1 MIWDYLHAEAMFDEL
16 DPADDIFHHPASSP
30 DRKLGKFQPKARGKP
45 VKVTSAAPKTSD
57 ATLRAPPLKPVAL
70 DTDSY
75 LEVERPYLQPCVS
88 NSCSV
93 ACDHHSM
100 QESVGQSKS
109 TLAEPVESEGKYVEN
124 FQQNQGNIDQD
135 ADMCFILDF
144 PNGHLKTTGPV
155 DNFRPKAN
163 SQHDDKELGVE
174 ESFYASTLCSG
185 CNQTEATHSEINA
198 AQQPFQAEQSILLK
212 TSRDGEC
219 VQSGDIDVRPDIA
232 ESKEQASTKL
242 SSMDSLYD
250 LSHSS
255 GATGM
260 EAIVEDTSLAA
271 ASSGSNILSSELNA
285 TQQPL
290 IAKEFAASK
299 STDDGV
305 QISLSDGDLQAFP
318 DNRQEV
324 EMAMLSGLESLDEFS
339 FQHNSTTDVRQVGK
353 FQPRNKSQPK
363 KGTAKSVSF
372 ILPDASITGPP
383 PMGSFSSE
391 ITNPSSVQA
400 KIDIPVD
407 NPLQS
412 SIITSDCNEG
422 VQIDH
427 REVGEE
433 NREEIGLPKGLEDIH
448 TESQSQNVQKLK
460 QRIHEGRPTSENG
473 EDADAHKPC
482 RKLRKRIAKCS
493 TDQIEVGSNNE
504 RDIDN
509 FNVSQMDGSRSDDC
523 HRDED
528 MPKPKRTKRKSK
540 RQTNEI
546 EKPTQKRKKAFEQP
560 ESVIDNSPKKK
571 FPHATRRG
579 RRQVN
584 KVLLQTPED
593 EIDPRQISIRDLI
606 MLAEAKERI
615 ASKEAAAMS
624 KLFSGQSTSSLSNN
638 EDILFGEDQELNH
651 SGEEA
656 NQNVQPTPKRLN
668 YHSYMN
674 RPQSSRWSKAETKLF
689 YEAIHQFGTD
699 FAMIQQLFP
708 NRTRHQVK
716 LKFKIEERKHPSQ
729 VHDALLR
736 PSKDR
741 THVMQVIKQLQTRAK
756 PTTSNGET
764 DGDQVNTLQDGVGK
778 KEVSLEHLS
787 PDIIC
792 LVTQDSNLMY
802 RNLWPKQE
810 ETGGI
815 QSDQEQQNDCEGEV
829 EGPDQEQDDWK
840 GEANSPSNFDEHQGL
855 FEWDGATSPQDT
867 EKDTLWEM

>member
-1 MIWDYLHAEAMFDEL
+1 MFDEL
-16 DPADDIFHHPASSP
+16 DPSDDIFHHPASSP
-30 DRKLGKFQPKARGKP
+30 DRKLGKFLPKARAKP

-57 ATLRAPPLKPVAL
+57 ATMYAPPLEPVAP
-70 DTDSY
+70 DADSN
-75 LEVERPYLQPCVS
+75 LEMERPYLQPCVS
-88 NSCSV
+88 NSYSV
-93 ACDHHSM
+93 ACDHHSV
-100 QESVGQSKS
+100 QESVGQLKS
-109 TLAEPVESEGKYVEN
+109 TLAEPVEYEGKYVEN

-135 ADMCFILDF
+135 ADMFFSLDF
-144 PNGHLKTTGPV
+144 PNGRLKTTGPV
-155 DNFRPKAN
+155 DSFRPKAN
-163 SQHDDKELGVE
+163 SQHDDKELGLE
-174 ESFYASTLCSG
+174 ESFCASSLCSG
-185 CNQTEATHSEINA
+185 CNQTGATHSEINA
-198 AQQPFQAEQSILLK
+198 VQQPFQAEQSILLK
-212 TSRDGEC
+212 TYGDGEC
-219 VQSGDIDVRPDIA
+219 VQIGDIDVRSNIA

-242 SSMDSLYD
+242 SSMDALYD

-255 GATGM
+255 GAIGM
-260 EAIVEDTSLAA
+260 EAIVEDTNLATA
-271 ASSGSNILSSELNA
+271 CSGSNILSSKLND

-290 IAKEFAASK
+290 LIAKDFAASK
-299 STDDGV
+299 STDDGLQV
-305 QISLSDGDLQAFP
+305 SLSDDDLQAFP
-318 DNRQEV
+318 ENRQEV

-353 FQPRNKSQPK
+353 FQPRNKSQPI

-383 PMGSFSSE
+383 PMGSFSE

-407 NPLQS
+407 NPLHS

-433 NREEIGLPKGLEDIH
+433 NREEIRLPKGLEDIH
-448 TESQSQNVQKLK
+448 TESQSQIVQKLK
-460 QRIHEGRPTSENG
+460 QRIHEGRPTSEND
-473 EDADAHKPC
+473 EDDDAHKPC

-493 TDQIEVGSNNE
+493 TDQIEVGSNDE

-509 FNVSQMDGSRSDDC
+509 FNVSQMDNSQSDDC

-528 MPKPKRTKRKSK
+528 MPRPKRTKRKSK

-546 EKPTQKRKKAFEQP
+546 EKPTRKRKKAFEKP
-560 ESVIDNSPKKK
+560 DSVVENSPKKK
-571 FPHATRRG
+571 FPHATRRR

-615 ASKEAAAMS
+615 ASKEAAATS

-656 NQNVQPTPKRLN
+656 NQNVQSTPKRLN

-674 RPQSSRWSKAETKLF
+674 RPQTSRWSKAETKLF

-741 THVMQVIKQLQTRAK
+741 THVMQVIKQLQIRAK
-756 PTTSNGET
+756 PTSNGET
-764 DGDQVNTLQDGVGK
+764 DGDQVNRLQDGVGK
-778 KEVSLEHLS
+778 KE
-787 PDIIC
+787 
-792 LVTQDSNLMY
+792 
-802 RNLWPKQE
+802 E
-810 ETGGI
+810 ETSGV
-815 QSDQEQQNDCEGEV
+815 QSDQEQQSDCEDEV
-829 EGPDQEQDDWK
+829 EGPEELDDSK

-867 EKDTLWEM
+867 EKDTRWEM

>member
-1 MIWDYLHAEAMFDEL
+1 MLPLPTSPAEERKSPPLRCCRKPPPPAVASSQAMFDEL

-109 TLAEPVESEGKYVEN
+109 TLAEPVESE
-124 FQQNQGNIDQD
+124 
-135 ADMCFILDF
+135 DMCFILDF

-219 VQSGDIDVRPDIA
+219 VQSGDID
-232 ESKEQASTKL
+232 ASTKL

-473 EDADAHKPC
+473 EDADAHKPYGW
-482 RKLRKRIAKCS
+482 
-493 TDQIEVGSNNE
+493 Q
-504 RDIDN
+504 
-509 FNVSQMDGSRSDDC
+509 
-523 HRDED
+523 
-528 MPKPKRTKRKSK
+528 SK
-540 RQTNEI
+540 
-546 EKPTQKRKKAFEQP
+546 
-560 ESVIDNSPKKK
+560 
-571 FPHATRRG
+571 
-579 RRQVN
+579 
-584 KVLLQTPED
+584 
-593 EIDPRQISIRDLI
+593 
-606 MLAEAKERI
+606 
-615 ASKEAAAMS
+615 
-624 KLFSGQSTSSLSNN
+624 
-638 EDILFGEDQELNH
+638 
-651 SGEEA
+651 
-656 NQNVQPTPKRLN
+656 
-668 YHSYMN
+668 
-674 RPQSSRWSKAETKLF
+674 
-689 YEAIHQFGTD
+689 
-699 FAMIQQLFP
+699 
-708 NRTRHQVK
+708 
-716 LKFKIEERKHPSQ
+716 
-729 VHDALLR
+729 
-736 PSKDR
+736 
-741 THVMQVIKQLQTRAK
+741 
-756 PTTSNGET
+756 
-764 DGDQVNTLQDGVGK
+764 
-778 KEVSLEHLS
+778 
-787 PDIIC
+787 
-792 LVTQDSNLMY
+792 
-802 RNLWPKQE
+802 
-810 ETGGI
+810 
-815 QSDQEQQNDCEGEV
+815 
-829 EGPDQEQDDWK
+829 
-840 GEANSPSNFDEHQGL
+840 
-855 FEWDGATSPQDT
+855 
-867 EKDTLWEM
+867 

>member
-1 MIWDYLHAEAMFDEL
+1 MLARLSRFKLRIPYGMIWDYLHAEAMFDEL

-124 FQQNQGNIDQD
+124 FQQNQGNID
-135 ADMCFILDF
+135 
-144 PNGHLKTTGPV
+144 
-155 DNFRPKAN
+155 
-163 SQHDDKELGVE
+163 
-174 ESFYASTLCSG
+174 
-185 CNQTEATHSEINA
+185 
-198 AQQPFQAEQSILLK
+198 
-212 TSRDGEC
+212 
-219 VQSGDIDVRPDIA
+219 
-232 ESKEQASTKL
+232 QASTKL

-560 ESVIDNSPKKK
+560 DSVIDNSPKKK

-656 NQNVQPTPKRLN
+656 NQNVQSTPKTLN

-674 RPQSSRWSKAETKLF
+674 RPQTSRWSKAETKLF

-792 LVTQDSNLMY
+792 LVTQDSNLIY
-802 RNLWPKQE
+802 RNLSPKQE

-855 FEWDGATSPQDT
+855 FEWDGATSPQDA

>member
-1 MIWDYLHAEAMFDEL
+1 MLARLSRFVCGEEEAMFDEL

-219 VQSGDIDVRPDIA
+219 VQSGDID
-232 ESKEQASTKL
+232 ASTKL

-560 ESVIDNSPKKK
+560 DSVIDNSPKKK

-656 NQNVQPTPKRLN
+656 NQNVQSTPKTLN

-674 RPQSSRWSKAETKLF
+674 RPQTSRWSKAETKLF

-778 KEVSLEHLS
+778 KE
-787 PDIIC
+787 
-792 LVTQDSNLMY
+792 
-802 RNLWPKQE
+802 E

-855 FEWDGATSPQDT
+855 FEWDGATSPQDA